1 MSNTRHIHISY
12 FRIAWVFVLA
22 LQDFNYKCNREIIH
36 KDGIMPASN
45 YEMLKKW
52 SDSWLVDTDHAWC
65 CLLCCLI
72 LETSIRIPKQPLISP
87 ACFCK
92 LSLSNVSRLSVCRPW
107 APCPPCPPSPP
118 AQSPPPK
125 AKVRRCSKP
134 RGPSDSVPVGFWRH
148 SQALPGLFSTY

>member
-1 MSNTRHIHISY
+1 MSSTRHIHISY

-22 LQDFNYKCNREIIH
+22 LQDFNYKCSREIIH

-45 YEMLKKW
+45 YEMSKKW
-52 SDSWLVDTDHAWC
+52 SDSWLVDPDHAWC

-72 LETSIRIPKQPLISP
+72 LETSIRIPKQPLISA

-107 APCPPCPPSPP
+107 KDKHIIKEDYGDDLDGHGVVAPGHLAHPVPPLT
-118 AQSPPPK
+118 QH
-125 AKVRRCSKP
+125 KVLLQRRKFV
-134 RGPSDSVPVGFWRH
+134 DV
-148 SQALPGLFSTY
+148 QNL